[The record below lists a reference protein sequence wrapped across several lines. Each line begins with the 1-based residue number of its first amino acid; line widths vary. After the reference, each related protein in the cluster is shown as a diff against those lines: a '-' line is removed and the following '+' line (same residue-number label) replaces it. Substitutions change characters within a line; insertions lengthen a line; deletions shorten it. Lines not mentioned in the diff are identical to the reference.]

1 MHHIRRLV
9 VALAVVTIVVLVGL
23 AVTSVSVRTEEPAA
37 NRLDAVIAAKVLRV
51 GTTGDYRPF
60 SFLNS
65 ESKTFEGIDIDMA
78 RALAKAL
85 GVEVAFVQ
93 TSWPHLMDDLL
104 ADKFDVAVG
113 GISVSLERQKKALFT
128 IPVLVNGKAAAAR
141 CADKDKYQSLEAIDR
156 AGVTVITNPGG
167 TNERFD
173 RANLKAASIAVYA
186 DNKTI
191 WQQLLDNK
199 ADVMITDASETLLWQ
214 KEHPGICAIHPE
226 HPFNF
231 AEMAYLLPRDPVWKD
246 FADQWLHQAIES
258 KEYQAVFERWT
269 K

>member
-1 MHHIRRLV
+1 MNHIRRLV
-9 VALAVVTIVVLVGL
+9 LVLSALTIAVLIGL
-23 AVTSVSVRTEEPAA
+23 AVTSVPVRTEEPAA
-37 NRLDAVIAAKVLRV
+37 SRLDAVLAAKVLRV

-60 SFLNS
+60 SYLNA
-65 ESKTFEGIDIDMA
+65 ETKTYEGIDIDMA
-78 RALAKAL
+78 RSLAKAL
-85 GVEVAFVQ
+85 GVEVEFVQ
-93 TSWPHLMDDLL
+93 TAWPHLMDDLL
-104 ADKFDVAVG
+104 AGKFDIAMG
-113 GISVSLERQKKALFT
+113 GISINFERQKKALFT

-141 CADKDKYQSLEAIDR
+141 CADVGKYQSLAAIDR

-173 RANLKAASIAVYA
+173 RANLKSATIAVYA

-191 WQQLLDNK
+191 WQQLLDDK
-199 ADVMITDASETLLWQ
+199 ANVMITDASETLLWQ

-231 AEMAYLLPRDPVWKD
+231 AEMAYLLPRDQLWKD

-258 KEYQAVFERWT
+258 KEYQADFEHWT